1 MPKPRKETRKG
12 TNTLRVPSLE
22 SFRAEGDR
30 VGSLLVVQGADLDLG
45 RHVLVDR
52 ATTIGRDDDNE
63 LALNDGSISRRH
75 CRVERDAATGI
86 YTLVDLG
93 STNGTIVNGHR
104 VGDRYPLREGD
115 KVFLGASVVK
125 FSYSD
130 WVDLEYQ
137 SRVEEMV
144 ATDSL
149 TGLASRRQYELT
161 FTAMAERAQAEQSV
175 LTLMVMDLDGLKEIN
190 DRHGHHMGGYVIA
203 EVATVIRQVLEPHG
217 VVCRYG
223 GDEFVGCFPMLDR
236 CIAATL
242 AEDVRRGIA
251 EMPIEKDGVPLP
263 VTMSIGLASYPGDAE
278 RPAELFT
285 VADRALYKAKRGG
298 RNQVAAPDRAS
309 TSDGTP
315 TLT

>member
-1 MPKPRKETRKG
+1 MPKRRKENRKG
-12 TNTLRVPSLE
+12 TDTLRVPSLD
-22 SFRAEGDR
+22 SYKSDSDR

-52 ATTIGRDDDNE
+52 PTTIGRDDDNE

-75 CRVERDAATGI
+75 CTVERDAATGI
-86 YTLVDLG
+86 YLLIDLG
-93 STNGTIVNGHR
+93 STNGTIVNGHK

-149 TGLASRRQYELT
+149 TGLASRRQYEVT
-161 FTAMAERAQAEQSV
+161 FSAMAERAAAEQSM
-175 LTLMVMDLDGLKEIN
+175 LTMMVMDMDGLKEIN
-190 DRHGHHMGGYVIA
+190 DQHGHHMGGHAIA
-203 EVATVIRQVLEPHG
+203 QAATVIGGVLEPHG

-223 GDEFVGCFPMLDR
+223 GDEFVGCFPMLGR
-236 CIAATL
+236 AEAMAL
-242 AEDVRRGIA
+242 AEEVRCGVAAMTIV
-251 EMPIEKDGVPLP
+251 KDGIPLP
-263 VTMSIGLASYPGDAE
+263 LTLSIGLATYPDDAE
-278 RPAELFT
+278 RPEELFT
-285 VADRALYKAKRGG
+285 VADRALYRAKRGG
-298 RNQVAAPDRAS
+298 RNRVAAADRAS

-315 TLT
+315 TLM

>member
-1 MPKPRKETRKG
+1 MPKRRKETRKG
-12 TNTLRVPSLE
+12 TNTLRVPSLD
-22 SFRAEGDR
+22 SFRSDGDR

-52 ATTIGRDDDNE
+52 PTTIGRDDDNE

-75 CRVERDAATGI
+75 CRVERDASTGI
-86 YTLVDLG
+86 YTLIDLG

-137 SRVEEMV
+137 SRVEELV

-149 TGLASRRQYELT
+149 TGLASRRQYEVT
-161 FTAMAERAQAEQSV
+161 FAAMAERAAAERSL
-175 LTLMVMDLDGLKEIN
+175 LTLMVMDMDGLKEIN
-190 DRHGHHMGGYVIA
+190 DRHGHHMGGHAIA
-203 EVATVIRQVLEPHG
+203 EVATVISPVLEPHG

-223 GDEFVGCFPMLDR
+223 GDEFVGCFPSLDR
-236 CIAATL
+236 ATALGL
-242 AEDVRRGIA
+242 AEEVRRGVA
-251 EMPIEKDGVPLP
+251 EMCIEKDGVPLP
-263 VTMSIGLASYPGDAE
+263 VTMSIGLATYPDDAE
-278 RPAELFT
+278 RPIDLFT
-285 VADRALYKAKRGG
+285 VADRALYKAKRAG
-298 RNQVAAPDRAS
+298 RNRVAAPDRAS